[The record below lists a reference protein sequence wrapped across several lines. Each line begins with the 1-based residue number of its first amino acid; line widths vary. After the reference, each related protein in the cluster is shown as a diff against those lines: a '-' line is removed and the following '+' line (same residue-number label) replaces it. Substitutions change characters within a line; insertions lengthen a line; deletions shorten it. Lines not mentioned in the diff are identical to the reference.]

1 MIKTFEMFAG
11 YVYVFKPNH
20 PRADDRGRVFEH
32 VIIMEE
38 HLGRLLRYYSVRNP
52 NGEIVN
58 HINKNKLDNRI
69 ENLQ

>member
-52 NGEIVN
+52 
-58 HINKNKLDNRI
+58 
-69 ENLQ
+69 QW